1 MPMPGFTL
9 VTDSTKADGFSELF
23 SESEGIPDGGNET
36 LSIPYVDNGFPPA
49 ELQEN
54 FLKIFLEPGRGV
66 AAGVTDL
73 AFVSLSADRRFITLD
88 FTQTAPGVGT
98 ARVVIQIQHTIDR

>member
-1 MPMPGFTL
+1 MPMPAFAP
-9 VTDSTKADGFSELF
+9 VTDSTKADGISELF
-23 SESEGIPDGGNET
+23 AESEGVPDGGNET

-49 ELQEN
+49 ELQAN
-54 FLKIFLEPGRGV
+54 FLKIFMEPGRG
-66 AAGVTDL
+66 ATSGVTDL

-88 FTQTAPGVGT
+88 FTQTAPGIGT